1 MLTHTFHQNSVTHG
15 AATAPQPRGIY
26 DSYKGSYAFLIA
38 LTTLYYVDH
47 VGSPAGFSSGPNQ
60 EHCWQSTTNHSML
73 RRTSHLSTLSSCYGL
88 AIDCPKSIDMGA
100 VY

>member
-1 MLTHTFHQNSVTHG
+1 MLTLTFHQNSVTHG

-26 DSYKGSYAFLIA
+26 DSHKGSYAFPIV

-60 EHCWQSTTNHSML
+60 EHCWQSYNQ
-73 RRTSHLSTLSSCYGL
+73 
-88 AIDCPKSIDMGA
+88 PQ
-100 VY
+100 